1 MYRNFFKRLIDFL
14 ASLTLL
20 VLLSPVL
27 LLISVLLFFANSGK
41 VFFVQRRPGKHEK
54 IFSIV
59 KFKTMNDKKDADG
72 NLLPDRDRLTT
83 VGRIIRKTSLDE
95 VPQLFN
101 VFKGDMSL
109 IGPRPLLPKYLP
121 YYTDRERKRHS
132 VLPGITGLAQV
143 SGRNLLNWDQRLQ
156 KDAEYVEQ
164 LSFGLDM
171 KIFFQTIINV
181 IRSKDNVADPS
192 SLLLDLDEQR
202 GQTKMGHP
210 HVALGTER

>member
-20 VLLSPVL
+20 LLLSPVL
-27 LLISVLLFFANSGK
+27 LLIGILLFFANSGK
-41 VFFVQRRPGKHEK
+41 VFFVQRRPGKNEK
-54 IFSIV
+54 IFSII
-59 KFKTMNDKKDADG
+59 KFKTMNDKKDAEG
-72 NLLPDRDRLTT
+72 NLLPDGDRLTP

-95 VPQLFN
+95 VPQLIN

-121 YYTDRERKRHS
+121 FYTERERKRHS

-164 LSFGLDM
+164 LSFGLDV

-210 HVALGTER
+210 NVALGAER

>member
-1 MYRNFFKRLIDFL
+1 MYKRFFKRLIDLLVSFGL
-14 ASLTLL
+14 LL
-20 VLLSPVL
+20 VLSPLL
-27 LLISVLLFFANSGK
+27 LLIGILLYFANSGK
-41 VFFVQRRPGKHEK
+41 VFFVQRRPGKNEK

-59 KFKTMNDKKDADG
+59 KFKTMNDKKDASG
-72 NLLPDRDRLTT
+72 QLLPDKERLTP

-95 VPQLFN
+95 VPQLIN

-121 YYTDRERKRHS
+121 YYSEHERKRHD

-156 KDAEYVEQ
+156 KDAEYVER

-181 IRSKDNVADPS
+181 LRSKDNVADPS
-192 SLLLDLDEQR
+192 SLILDLDEQR

-210 HVALGTER
+210 DVALGAKR

>member
-1 MYRNFFKRLIDFL
+1 MYRNFFKRFIDFL

-20 VLLSPVL
+20 VLLSPLL

-41 VFFVQRRPGKHEK
+41 VFFVQRRPGKDEK

-59 KFKTMNDKKDADG
+59 KFKTMNDKKDAEG
-72 NLLPDRDRLTT
+72 NLLPDRDRLT
-83 VGRIIRKTSLDE
+83 VIGRIIRKTSLDE

-101 VFKGDMSL
+101 VLKGDMSL

-210 HVALGTER
+210 HVALGAER